1 MSIYN
6 PINTMVL
13 ANGKVVLVYENGYS
27 IRTLSCAAETSVYD
41 TIDVS
46 QPKGA
51 SYWKA
56 QALKA
61 LGCTLKDILMQTKG
75 PVAFRD
81 NTN

>member
-6 PINTMVL
+6 PINTMFL
-13 ANGKVVLVYENGYS
+13 ANGKVVLVYENGYY
-27 IRTLSCAAETSVYD
+27 IRILSSAAGISVYD
-41 TIDVS
+41 TINVS

-51 SYWKA
+51 SYWKV

-75 PVAFRD
+75 KVAFRD
-81 NTN
+81 GAY